1 MILGRTP
8 EGLIKTK
15 SDGALGLRAV
25 NCACCVNC
33 GGCTIA
39 VNSAT
44 RIILD
49 AATTGTLNGY
59 SPDTWLQLGTG
70 FAAEWSYYV
79 DGRLAYY
86 QFFYAYG
93 CFFGE
98 GWEGG
103 LEQISTVCCD
113 EGPPGYACSDKNLTI
128 NGVVYLIHNF
138 YPTGA
143 PDPGPLVP
151 PPIFVFS

>member
-8 EGLIKTK
+8 GGAIKIKT
-15 SDGALGLRAV
+15 DGGTTRAV
-25 NCACCVNC
+25 ECACCVTC
-33 GGCTIA
+33 GGCTIT

-59 SPDTWLQLGTG
+59 PPTTWEAFGGTA
-70 FAAEWSYYV
+70 FMAEWMYGAS
-79 DGRLAYY
+79 YY
-86 QFFYAYG
+86 QFFYAEG

-103 LEQISTVCCD
+103 LEFISTVCCD
-113 EGPPGYACSDKNLTI
+113 QGPPGYACSDKDLTI
-128 NGVVYLIHNF
+128 NEVVYSIHNF

-143 PDPGPLVP
+143 PNPGPLVP
-151 PPIFVFS
+151 PPVFIFS